1 MRDENTTRPR
11 VSVTVMGA
19 TGFPVVSALFAQCF
33 DDPWPEPSVR
43 ELMASP
49 GARALIATDTLTEA
63 PIGFLLARVV
73 VDEAEI
79 LSVGVVP
86 ACRREGI
93 GVALFTAFHELA
105 EAAGARSVFLEV
117 GRDNP
122 NALALYSALG
132 FERVGTR
139 RDYYT
144 RADQTRVDAILMR
157 FSIGSNS

>member
-1 MRDENTTRPR
+1 
-11 VSVTVMGA
+11 MGA
-19 TGFPVVSALFAQCF
+19 TGFSVVAALLAECF

-49 GARALIATDTLTEA
+49 GARALVATEVGTDL

-86 ACRREGI
+86 AARRG
-93 GVALFTAFHELA
+93 GVARSLFSAFEALA
-105 EAAGARSVFLEV
+105 GAAGARSIFLEV

-122 NALALYSALG
+122 AALTLYETMG
-132 FERVGTR
+132 FERVGIR

-144 RADQTRVDAILMR
+144 RADGMRVDAVLMR
-157 FSIGSNS
+157 TSIAMDC